1 MIPTLQVT
9 SHTDL
14 ELYGFDVNYVPAIS
28 KYSITCISSMKK
40 TVVVGLT
47 PKQCTFCVCSD
58 DIHIVSDISY
68 KIRSHLVYVLRIN
81 VNISEDSDRT
91 YSKEAHSLYFLMI
104 PACYSGDVLFIFA
117 VLKILSTQV

>member
-1 MIPTLQVT
+1 MIPTLLVT

-47 PKQCTFCVCSD
+47 PKQCTLFTLAAHFLS
-58 DIHIVSDISY
+58 S
-68 KIRSHLVYVLRIN
+68 LVLQATGSWGRAGTASNGKLGKVLDCKQQGAVTEIL
-81 VNISEDSDRT
+81 V
-91 YSKEAHSLYFLMI
+91 
-104 PACYSGDVLFIFA
+104 PARD
-117 VLKILSTQV
+117 

>member
-1 MIPTLQVT
+1 MIPTLLVT

-14 ELYGFDVNYVPAIS
+14 ELYGFDANYVPAIS
-28 KYSITCISSMKK
+28 KYSITCISLMKM

-47 PKQCTFCVCSD
+47 PKQCTFCVCSE

-68 KIRSHLVYVLRIN
+68 KFEVILLMCCEILRI
-81 VNISEDSDRT
+81 NISEDSDRT
-91 YSKEAHSLYFLMI
+91 YSKEAHSLMI

>member
-1 MIPTLQVT
+1 MT
-9 SHTDL
+9 SYTDL
-14 ELYGFDVNYVPAIS
+14 ELYGFEANYVPAVS
-28 KYSITCISSMKK
+28 KYSITCISLMKM

-58 DIHIVSDISY
+58 DVHIVSDISY
-68 KIRSHLVYVLRIN
+68 KFEVILLMCCEILRI
-81 VNISEDSDRT
+81 NISEDSDRT
-91 YSKEAHSLYFLMI
+91 YSKVAHSLMI